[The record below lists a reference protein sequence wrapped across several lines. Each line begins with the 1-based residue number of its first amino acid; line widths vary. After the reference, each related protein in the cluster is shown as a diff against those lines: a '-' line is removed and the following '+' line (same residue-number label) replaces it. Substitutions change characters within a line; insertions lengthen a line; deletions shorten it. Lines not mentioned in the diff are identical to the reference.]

1 MNTYAI
7 YLLSDGSI
15 NQLYTGDDP
24 TPYVDPGEGVA
35 IVDPEVDDDTHYFPA
50 GVLTV
55 RPYFDTVA
63 SWNTTTLG
71 ADGVQ
76 VITYG
81 SSLPSGATYEVIPP
95 QGVAVSSGTI
105 TDGIFSMKTL
115 VIGSYQLTL
124 RKFPYQDYTVRITAV
139 DVENTGVDV
148 LVMSQVALP
157 VVTYDQSSQGIVLKQ
172 FTQTSLPLNQDL
184 ESDPEASIGYVLN
197 LTEYTQTTIDI
208 SLENGY
214 NFLLDLTE
222 FNQVTDS
229 FPVNATLNSVELT
242 LTTYLQEYPI
252 PDSLE
257 SFANIYTNEILQEA
271 EDIVLDRN
279 YNQVLYITN
288 YTQSS
293 QELTLV

>member
-35 IVDPEVDDDTHYFPA
+35 IVPAEVDDDTHYFPA

-63 SWNTTTLG
+63 SWNTISLG

-81 SSLPSGATYEVIPP
+81 SGLPSGTTYEVIPP

-115 VIGSYQLTL
+115 VIGTYRLTL
-124 RKFPYQDYTVRITAV
+124 RKFPYQDYTINITAV
-139 DVENTGVDV
+139 DVENTGVDI
-148 LVMSQVALP
+148 LVMYQTALP
-157 VVTYDQSSQGIVLKQ
+157 VITYDQSSQGIVLKQ
-172 FTQTSLPLNQDL
+172 FTQTTLPLNQEL
-184 ESDPEASIGYVLN
+184 EPDPEATIGYVLN
-197 LTEYTQTTIDI
+197 LTEYVQTTIDI

-214 NFLLDLTE
+214 NFLLTLTE
-222 FNQVTDS
+222 LNQITYNL
-229 FPVNATLNSVELT
+229 PVNATLNSVELT
-242 LTTYLQEYPI
+242 LTSYLQDYPI

-257 SFANIYTNEILQEA
+257 NFANIYTNIILQEA

-288 YTQSS
+288 YTQSG
-293 QELTLV
+293 QEVVLG

>member
-1 MNTYAI
+1 MNIYAI
-7 YLLSDGSI
+7 YLTSNGFI

-24 TPYVDPGEGVA
+24 SPYVDPGEGVA
-35 IVDPEVDDDTHYFPA
+35 IVDASIDDDTHYFPT

-81 SSLPSGATYEVIPP
+81 STLPSGTTYEVIPP

-124 RKFPYQDYTVRITAV
+124 RSFPYQDYKATITAI

-148 LVMSQVALP
+148 LVITQTPLAMQL
-157 VVTYDQSSQGIVLKQ
+157 YDLSSQGIVLKT
-172 FTQTSLPLNQDL
+172 FTQVGLELNQDL
-184 ESDPEASIGYVLN
+184 TPDPEATIGYVLN
-197 LTEYTQTTIDI
+197 LTTYTETTIDI

-214 NFLLDLTE
+214 NFLLEVTE
-222 FNQVTDS
+222 FTQVTDNL
-229 FPVNATLNSVELT
+229 PVNATVNQVELT
-242 LTTYLQEYPI
+242 LATYLQEFPI

-257 SFANIYTNEILQEA
+257 SWANIYPDITLQEA
-271 EDIVLDRN
+271 ADIVLDRN
-279 YNQVLYITN
+279 YNQVLYVTN

-293 QELTLV
+293 QDIILE